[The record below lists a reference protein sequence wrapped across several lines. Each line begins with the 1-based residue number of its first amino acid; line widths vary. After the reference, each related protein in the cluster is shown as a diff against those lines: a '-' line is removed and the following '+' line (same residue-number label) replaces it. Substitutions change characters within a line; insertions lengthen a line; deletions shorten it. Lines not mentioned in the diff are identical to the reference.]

1 MFVFCL
7 FVVGVCFC
15 FFWIVCMF
23 LYLSSPVWMASLLK
37 KTLYLLILKLR
48 KLHFCMHLMLL
59 LFSKQRRMP
68 HHFFFYYYYYFTSFR
83 CLGFRILRF
92 CSFTFAKVLYSG
104 FTAASKK
111 VQVAMAIPISMAM
124 HHTARHR
131 GVSVDAEHEAQT
143 LWDC

>member
-1 MFVFCL
+1 MGCSSFRACSSAPVLSKRCK
-7 FVVGVCFC
+7 GV
-15 FFWIVCMF
+15 
-23 LYLSSPVWMASLLK
+23 SSPVPGALPPYRSL
-37 KTLYLLILKLR
+37 TLVLTG
-48 KLHFCMHLMLL
+48 
-59 LFSKQRRMP
+59 LFLT
-68 HHFFFYYYYYFTSFR
+68 FFFYYYYFFTSFR

>member
-1 MFVFCL
+1 
-7 FVVGVCFC
+7 
-15 FFWIVCMF
+15 
-23 LYLSSPVWMASLLK
+23 MASLLK

-48 KLHFCMHLMLL
+48 KLHFFYAFNASAILKAKEDAASLFFFRL
-59 LFSKQRRMP
+59 LF
-68 HHFFFYYYYYFTSFR
+68 FTSFR

-92 CSFTFAKVLYSG
+92 CCFTFAKVLYSG